1 MNPEQAALLQK
12 AKSSIQAAR
21 LLMREAFYDFAVS
34 RAYYAMFYIAEAILL
49 ENALSFSK
57 HSAVIAAFGRH
68 YVKTGRVPSHFHRY
82 LIDAQD
88 SRLIGDYDP
97 TPSLSNQKASQQ
109 IEWAEQF
116 LEFSEDF
123 LSANMLDQ

>member
-12 AKSSIQAAR
+12 AQSSIQAAK

-34 RAYYAMFYIAEAILL
+34 RAYYAMFYVTEAILL
-49 ENALSFSK
+49 ENELSFSK
-57 HSAVIAAFGRH
+57 HSAVIAAFGQH
-68 YVKTGRVPSHFHRY
+68 YVKTGRAPSHFHRY

-109 IEWAEQF
+109 IEHAEQF
-116 LEFSEDF
+116 LEFGEEF
-123 LSANMLDQ
+123 LSTKV